1 MRDVKL
7 GEIANL
13 INGSTP
19 LKSEKR
25 YWEPEE
31 IPWFTIDDLR
41 IQGKYILSTQKFISK
56 KALDECSLSLA
67 PINSILLCC
76 TASIGAVAINK
87 LELTTNQQFNAITS
101 KDNQQLNIEFLFYW
115 LLNNMDEIKSM
126 GRATTIDY
134 VSMSKLKNIDIKL
147 PSVKTQIQIVEKLDK
162 AFSEIDSLEKNL
174 QLKEEK
180 TNQLSQSM
188 LSAAFTNT
196 EEFEMKTVQLEE
208 ACDFFGDGDW
218 IESKDQSES
227 GIRLIQTGNVGI
239 GEFKDRIEKA
249 RWISEETFRSLR
261 CTEIIEGD
269 VLVSRLPDP
278 VGRACL
284 IPYLSHKAITAVDC
298 AIIRFNPSRIIPK
311 FFIYYSQSNEYYST
325 IRPLISGSTRER
337 VSREKLGNLLI
348 PQPTILEQKVIIQ
361 KLDKVFV
368 EIEKL
373 KNQISIENERISSL
387 RESILSNAFNFEDK
401 AA

>member
-1 MRDVKL
+1 MTKL
-7 GEIANL
+7 SDYVEFQNGYAFKSSEYASSGHYLIRIKNVQQGFIEISDKCYVGISKSSDLNKFEL
-13 INGSTP
+13 KNGDIVISLTGNVGRIARI
-19 LKSEKR
+19 KSEHLPAALNQRVAKVATKNEKILNSE
-25 YWEPEE
+25 YLYYL
-31 IPWFTIDDLR
+31 LR
-41 IQGKYILSTQKFISK
+41 TPKFFEF
-56 KALDECSLSLA
+56 A
-67 PINSILLCC
+67 INSGK
-76 TASIGAVAINK
+76 GAAQQNISTSDMSNFSVNIPT
-87 LELTTNQQFNAITS
+87 LQNQ
-101 KDNQQLNIEFLFYW
+101 
-115 LLNNMDEIKSM
+115 
-126 GRATTIDY
+126 
-134 VSMSKLKNIDIKL
+134 LK
-147 PSVKTQIQIVEKLDK
+147 IVVKLDK
-162 AFSEIDSLEKNL
+162 AFAEIDSLEKNL
-174 QLKEEK
+174 QLKEDK
-180 TNQLSQSM
+180 TNQLLQSM
-188 LSAAFTNT
+188 LSAAFTNI
-196 EEFEMKTVQLEE
+196 EEFDMKTVQLKE

-218 IESKDQSES
+218 IESKDQSDS

-284 IPYLSHKAITAVDC
+284 IPHLSHKAITAVDC

-337 VSREKLGNLLI
+337 ISREKLGNLLI

-361 KLDKVFV
+361 KLDMAFA

-373 KNQISIENERISSL
+373 KNQITIEKERISTL
-387 RESILSNAFNFEDK
+387 RQSILSDAFNFEEK